1 MNIVGMRLTGKN
13 KKFYENQ
20 LTEFEGL
27 LADKGMA
34 YRVEFGKQDI
44 RGAFSISLYD
54 GDNRIKQQRFFETK
68 QELLGYVVGYLSADR
83 PWI

>member
-1 MNIVGMRLTGKN
+1 MNIVNMRLTGVN

-20 LTEFEGL
+20 LAEFEEL
-27 LADKGMA
+27 MIAKGMA
-34 YRVEFGKQDI
+34 YKVEFGKQDI
-44 RGAFSISLYD
+44 RGAFSISLYN
-54 GDNRIKQQRFFETK
+54 GDNCIKQQRCFDTK

>member
-1 MNIVGMRLTGKN
+1 MRLTGKN

-27 LADKGMA
+27 LVDKGMA

-54 GDNRIKQQRFFETK
+54 VDNRIKQQRFFETK